1 MKKKRYQKP
10 LIEEVKLRV
19 TESVLLACKLA
30 SPSTDPSSGAGRS
43 CNAGNPGNRCV
54 ETTGS

>member
-19 TESVLLACKLA
+19 TESVLLACKLTIA
-30 SPSTDPSSGAGRS
+30 STDPNSGAGRS
-43 CNAGNPGNRCV
+43 CAAGNPANRCS
-54 ETTGS
+54 TTEGS